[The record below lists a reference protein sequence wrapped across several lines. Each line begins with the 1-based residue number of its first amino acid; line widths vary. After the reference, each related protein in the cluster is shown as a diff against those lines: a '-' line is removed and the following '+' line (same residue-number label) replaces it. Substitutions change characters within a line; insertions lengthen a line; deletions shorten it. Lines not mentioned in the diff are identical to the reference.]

1 MNGGKFYMICG
12 PVIDVAPS
20 MPVLK
25 FISRFKK
32 GFPKSKYPDG
42 YLKIADKMDEQSIR
56 NIL

>member
-1 MNGGKFYMICG
+1 MICG